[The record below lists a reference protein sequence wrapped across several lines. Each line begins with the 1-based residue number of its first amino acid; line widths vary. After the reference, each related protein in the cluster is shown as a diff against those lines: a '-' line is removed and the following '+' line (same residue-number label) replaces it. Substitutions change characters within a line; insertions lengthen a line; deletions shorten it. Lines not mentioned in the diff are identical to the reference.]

1 MVCLQRA
8 TQMVTLTDSHWGCQM
23 VTPKDYAQR
32 PMVRRL
38 VNLMGFPP
46 MV

>member
-1 MVCLQRA
+1 MCLQRA
-8 TQMVTLTDSHWGCQM
+8 TLMVILTDLHWGFQM